1 MDRTVAIGIQDFE
14 KLIKNNYFYIDK
26 TDFIQEWWENGDD
39 VTLIAR
45 PRRFGK
51 TLTMSM
57 LDYFF
62 SIRHAG
68 RDDLFEKLSIW
79 KKEQF
84 RKLQGTYPV
93 INLSFANVK
102 EMDIRSAKQKICQ
115 LITDVYVQYDFLRDS
130 EVLTDKDRAFFD
142 HISMNMED
150 SVATLALHRM
160 SDFLYRYYGKKVIIL
175 LDEYDTPMQEAYVR
189 GYWDELAGFTRSLFN
204 AVFKTN
210 PALERAIMT
219 GITRTSKE
227 SIFSD
232 LNNLEVVTT
241 TSYKYA
247 HAFGFTEQE
256 VFAALEEYHL
266 ADKKDDVKRWYDGF
280 VFGKE
285 KDIYNP
291 WSILNF
297 LDTGIFKAYW
307 ANSSSN
313 SLVSKLIR
321 EGKRVVKQSFE
332 DVLRGKHLF
341 TAIDEQIVYNQ
352 LDGNAAAIWSLLL
365 ASGYLKVISYQNE
378 EDAFRLGNPVYELA
392 ITNYEV
398 QVMFYGMVSGWF
410 VPAEDDYNDFIRAL
424 LQCNV
429 REMNL
434 YMNQVAMTVFSYF
447 DTGKGNSISQPERF
461 YHGFVLGLLVELSDR
476 YILTS
481 NRESG
486 FGRYDVMLEP
496 KNIEENAY
504 ILEFKVHDAVE
515 EVSLQDTVK
524 AALTQIETKQ
534 YEQNLLAKGIA
545 REHIYKYG
553 FAFEGKRVLI
563 G

>member
-62 SIRHAG
+62 SIRHEG
-68 RDDLFEKLSIW
+68 RGDLFEKLSIW
-79 KKEQF
+79 KQEEF
-84 RKLQGTYPV
+84 RELQGNYPV
-93 INLSFANVK
+93 ISLSFANVK
-102 EMDIRSAKQKICQ
+102 EMDMRSAKQKICQ

-130 EVLTDKDRAFFD
+130 KVLTDKDQAFFD
-142 HISMNMED
+142 QVSMNMED

-160 SDFLYRYYGKKVIIL
+160 SDFLYRYYGKKVIIF

-189 GYWDELAGFTRSLFN
+189 GYWDELTGFTRSLFN
-204 AVFKTN
+204 ATFKTN

-241 TSYKYA
+241 TSGKYA
-247 HAFGFTEQE
+247 HAFGFTETE
-256 VFAALEEYHL
+256 VFDALEEYHL
-266 ADKKDDVKRWYDGF
+266 SDRKDDVKRWYDGF

-285 KDIYNP
+285 RDIYNP

-297 LDTGIFKAYW
+297 IDTGVLKAYW

-332 DVLRGKHLF
+332 EMLKGQHLF
-341 TAIDEQIVYNQ
+341 TPIDEQIVYNQ

-365 ASGYLKVISYQNE
+365 ASGYLKVVGYQ
-378 EDAFRLGNPVYELA
+378 DAGDTLKTGNPLYELA

-398 QVMFYGMVSGWF
+398 QVMFYGMVSSWF
-410 VPAEDDYNDFIRAL
+410 VQAEDDYNDFIKAL
-424 LQCNV
+424 LKCDV

-496 KNIEENAY
+496 RNIEENAY
-504 ILEFKVHDAVE
+504 ILEFKVHDASE
-515 EVSLQDTVK
+515 ETSLQDTVK
-524 AALTQIETKQ
+524 AALEQIEIKQ
-534 YEQNLLAKGIA
+534 YEQNLLVKGVAK
-545 REHIYKYG
+545 EHIYKYG
-553 FAFEGKRVLI
+553 FAFEGKKVLI